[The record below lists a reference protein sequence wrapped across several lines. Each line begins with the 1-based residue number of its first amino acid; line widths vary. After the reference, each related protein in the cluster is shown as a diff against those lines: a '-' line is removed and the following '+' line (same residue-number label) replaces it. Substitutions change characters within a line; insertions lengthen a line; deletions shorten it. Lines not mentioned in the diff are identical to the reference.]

1 MGEALEKADGWHDLK
16 LRNLH
21 VKGDIDEALG
31 DFFVCDLCVFLDE
44 FLFRIAFLRCNQ
56 ILFGVSGVSW
66 NMVLK
71 EKACKHLLGPLVNV
85 NGVK

>member
-1 MGEALEKADGWHDLK
+1 MR
-16 LRNLH
+16 LRVIFL
-21 VKGDIDEALG
+21 
-31 DFFVCDLCVFLDE
+31 VCDLPVCFWMN
-44 FLFRIAFLRCNQ
+44 FFFRIAFLICNQ

-71 EKACKHLLGPLVNV
+71 EKPCEHLLRPLVNF